1 MSEYKNSSISENS
14 ILSYSLS
21 KVLASIFTTLGSFV
35 LILYLVIVDPFK
47 TFEYKDYFLYLSI
60 IIFLLGL
67 VASLYFLL
75 KLSFPLVVSLFGILM
90 ISFSITKEPIAGQ
103 TQTEWF
109 LYGAIVI
116 LVIGIATTL
125 YMLEMINKIIHF
137 VVMGLSLI
145 ICVALWAMS
154 VNSVSRTQAELIKY
168 DNTRKAVI
176 QGLSDIRDI
185 QVAYKKKT
193 GKYTDSFDTLRKFL
207 LEEKTYKTVRIFPI
221 DSIQSIPD
229 RKPTLEEAALLGYD
243 PIKDEAKIL
252 DGIDEKEAII
262 LGFLEID
269 TLWFPVLENLFT
281 GKEAAKRKREYVF
294 NIDEF
299 EYVPMNPEKIKFV
312 MKVAEIDSVTNY
324 FMAID
329 PKPLKPLGYKPDQPH
344 PDTLKV
350 GSLTENS
357 TTGSWGN

>member
-1 MSEYKNSSISENS
+1 MSEKNATG
-14 ILSYSLS
+14 LTTLS
-21 KVLASIFTTLGSFV
+21 KLFFPLLISI
-35 LILYLVIVDPFK
+35 
-47 TFEYKDYFLYLSI
+47 
-60 IIFLLGL
+60 LGL
-67 VASLYFLL
+67 VMVFFA
-75 KLSFPLVVSLFGILM
+75 
-90 ISFSITKEPIAGQ
+90 ISKEPIAGQ
-103 TQTEWF
+103 TQTDLF
-109 LYGAIVI
+109 LIGAVTILIV
-116 LVIGIATTL
+116 GIISSL
-125 YMLEMINKIIHF
+125 YVLEVINKILHF
-137 VVMGLSLI
+137 SILGILLIVCAALSYY
-145 ICVALWAMS
+145 S
-154 VNSVSRTQAELIKY
+154 VESVKTTQAELIKY

-229 RKPTLEEAALLGYD
+229 RKPTLEEALKLGYD

-252 DGIDEKEAII
+252 DGIDEKEAIT
-262 LGFLEID
+262 LGFLKVD
-269 TLWFPVLENLFT
+269 TLWFPVIENLFT

>member
-1 MSEYKNSSISENS
+1 MSKKNAFG
-14 ILSYSLS
+14 
-21 KVLASIFTTLGSFV
+21 VTTLTKLFFPL
-35 LILYLVIVDPFK
+35 LI
-47 TFEYKDYFLYLSI
+47 SI
-60 IIFLLGL
+60 LGL
-67 VASLYFLL
+67 VMIFFA
-75 KLSFPLVVSLFGILM
+75 LS
-90 ISFSITKEPIAGQ
+90 KEPIAGQ

-116 LVIGIATTL
+116 FVIGIASTL
-125 YMLEMINKIIHF
+125 YMLEMINKILHF
-137 VVMGLSLI
+137 TIMGISLI
-145 ICVALWAMS
+145 ICVALWSMS
-154 VNSVSRTQAELIKY
+154 VTSVAETQAEMIKI
-168 DNTRKAVI
+168 DETKKAVI

-193 GKYTDSFDTLRKFL
+193 GKYTESFDTLRNFL

-229 RKPTLEEAALLGYD
+229 RKPTLEEAAILGYD

-252 DGIDEKEAII
+252 DGIDEKEAIS
-262 LGFLEID
+262 LGFLKID

-294 NIDEF
+294 NINEF
-299 EYVPMNPEKIKFV
+299 EYVPKNKEKIQFV
-312 MKVAEIDSVTNY
+312 MKVAIIDSVTNY
-324 FMAID
+324 FLAYD
-329 PKPLKPLGYKPDQPH
+329 PKPITPIGYKDDQPR
-344 PDTLKV
+344 DTLKV